1 MTGLPLSSTQQ
12 SGSSVVRGSVHIVSR
27 PSCQTKRNSVE
38 MQAYF
43 SPPFCSP
50 EGHAE
55 NPAPFLARRP
65 AAPRFHARGPL
76 VKNIFLSL
84 VCLLSLVLCPGT
96 SQAEKITTD
105 YYTVDMPDSWQKLQ
119 ENLSN
124 SISIYV
130 YATKSRDCVVTT
142 VIGNNGGADLETI
155 TSCFAQQYKSRK
167 KPVVKNNMGTFSFK
181 DTENEDGY
189 AYITTQDALY
199 MVVTASGNLR
209 KARSFIKEFQS
220 DDYKDLIPYL

>member
-1 MTGLPLSSTQQ
+1 
-12 SGSSVVRGSVHIVSR
+12 
-27 PSCQTKRNSVE
+27 

-43 SPPFCSP
+43 SP
-50 EGHAE
+50 
-55 NPAPFLARRP
+55 FL
-65 AAPRFHARGPL
+65 RFSRKTATPLYHTATGPL
-76 VKNIFLSL
+76 SPKSPCKRSLYVKTFLLSL
-84 VCLLSLVLCPGT
+84 VCLLSLVLIPGT